1 MRYSIY
7 GLYAIADTSCLSPCD
22 LGNGAALALL
32 GGARLLQYRDKG
44 QKAECRHQEASA
56 LLQICRQYNVPFIIN
71 DDVALAAEIGADG
84 VHLGRDDLPIAEAR
98 QHLGP
103 NAIIGVSCYNNLKR
117 AIIAEQAGADYVAF
131 GRFFPSAT
139 KPEAIQAPLNLL
151 RKARQELELPFVA
164 IGGITLE
171 NARHVINAGASA
183 IAVISSLF
191 EKPDIRATAAAYN
204 TLFLKHNL
212 PAL

>member
-44 QKAECRHQEASA
+44 QEAERRHQEASA

-139 KPEAIQAPLNLL
+139 KPEAIQAPLDLL
-151 RKARQELELPFVA
+151 RKARQELELPLVA

-171 NARHVINAGASA
+171 NARHVIDAGASA
-183 IAVISSLF
+183 IAVISGLF

-204 TLFLKHNL
+204 TLFS
-212 PAL
+212 